1 MQGEV
6 ILPLEGRRF
15 YELEIEG
22 FKRVLPMMKVS
33 DNLYIAYFDSLGDLE
48 FLSHCARLLAQ
59 RLVGSEVLITS
70 ETKGVPLVHEIAKI
84 LGHRYYVIARKRVIP
99 YMIDPIVVEYKPITS
114 NVPQTLTLDGRY
126 VPLIR
131 GKKVSI
137 VDDIVS
143 TRETMRALEE
153 IVRRAGGIVY
163 KKAAILVEGRVYD
176 DIEHLGVLPLF
187 RG

>member
-1 MQGEV
+1 LQGEV
-6 ILPLEGRRF
+6 ILPLEGRKF

-22 FKRVLPMMKVS
+22 FRRTLPMMKVS
-33 DNLYIAYFDSLGDLE
+33 ENLHIAYFDSLGDLE
-48 FLSHCARLLAQ
+48 FLSHCANLLAR

-84 LGHRYYVIARKRVIP
+84 LGHRYYVIARKRMIP

-114 NVPQTLTLDGRY
+114 NAPQSLVLDGRY
-126 VPLIR
+126 VPLLK

-163 KKAAILVEGRVYD
+163 KKAAILVEGKVYD

-187 RG
+187 RE